1 MFEIVQSKHGVYIT
15 DVSIVTDAGSVKAA
29 CVIDTGLPITV
40 LSSKYAL
47 ALDVHEKDAVTVDIF
62 RNNISCYKTT
72 ATVTVGDVAVENVEI
87 HIAIDGSVDMS
98 RLGTNVLNAFDIS
111 TVGNIYTM
119 RLRKAI
125 GNSTD
130 RIRYWVSQYLKS
142 FGMQEYTELVMHD
155 MPDDYEGNEEAVQDM
170 AIHILVANGKM

>member
-1 MFEIVQSKHGVYIT
+1 
-15 DVSIVTDAGSVKAA
+15 
-29 CVIDTGLPITV
+29 
-40 LSSKYAL
+40 
-47 ALDVHEKDAVTVDIF
+47 
-62 RNNISCYKTT
+62 
-72 ATVTVGDVAVENVEI
+72 
-87 HIAIDGSVDMS
+87 MS

-119 RLRKAI
+119 RMRKAI

-155 MPDDYEGNEEAVQDM
+155 MPDNYDGNEEAVQDM